1 MNTDELF
8 DTVENLVKESGLLLV
23 DMTAKNVGR
32 TYHIRILVDR
42 PGRVT
47 VDECARLS
55 RSVKDSI
62 DGEMLVMNENYRLE
76 VSSPGIG
83 RPLSSEVDWIR
94 SVGRTISVELQDD
107 SFIGILEDY
116 TGGHLRF
123 KNNREV
129 AADEIVRAVEV
140 IDNS

>member
-1 MNTDELF
+1 MDTDELF
-8 DTVENLVKESGLLLV
+8 AAVESLVKESGLLLV

-32 TYHIRILVDR
+32 TYHIRVLVDR

-47 VDECARLS
+47 IDECASLS
-55 RSVKDSI
+55 RRVKDSI

-94 SVGRTISVELQDD
+94 SVGRTLSVELHDD
-107 SFIGILEDY
+107 SFTGILEDY
-116 TGGHLRF
+116 AEGRLRF
-123 KNNREV
+123 QDDTEV
-129 AADEIVRAVEV
+129 STDEIVRAVEV